1 MHDLEKTKRLLEAQ
15 LEEQK
20 TNLEEL
26 EDELQLAED
35 AKLRLEVNMQA
46 LKAQLEKELQQKEE
60 QNEEGRRGVVR
71 QVREKEINIYL
82 YYYYYYYSCASWR
95 ANWMRRERLEV
106 KRFRRERSW
115 KPN

>member
-71 QVREKEINIYL
+71 QVREKEINI
-82 YYYYYYYSCASWR
+82 
-95 ANWMRRERLEV
+95 
-106 KRFRRERSW
+106 
-115 KPN
+115 